1 MILNNEKRK
10 KKSSSCR
17 RMSTNKTQNI
27 KGMTEVENHYSS
39 TASVITYSGKDY
51 QWMLKSLGKGCGV
64 TGY

>member
-1 MILNNEKRK
+1 
-10 KKSSSCR
+10 
-17 RMSTNKTQNI
+17 MSTNKTQNI